1 MNNVPKPQPDRAD
14 KLAYYMIKSV
24 NKAVRRYRMIADGD
38 AILVATSGG
47 KDSMTLLDLLHRR
60 RRSSREHYTLA
71 AARILT
77 DSHCGSAVPL
87 EWQREWCAERG
98 IPFET
103 ESIAIAQELLDTT
116 ASKCFRCAWNR
127 RKALFGMAERL
138 RCNVL
143 AFGHHADDIAQT
155 TLMNLFYS
163 GRLFRMEP
171 RVRFFQG
178 RLLLIRPLAFVEE
191 RDIVPFARASG
202 YPISGE
208 RCPEGGNSRRN
219 AVRRVLR
226 ELERETPRIKRS
238 IHSAVEHHNWALRN
252 AGAPLRG
259 DEPPS
264 GPTEAPDNTPGSRQG
279 RSEVTWAPDG
289 STGPVQ
295 SPRLS

>member
-1 MNNVPKPQPDRAD
+1 MTHVPEPQPDRAD

-38 AILVATSGG
+38 LILVATSGG
-47 KDSMTLLDLLHRR
+47 KDGMTLLDLMHRR
-60 RRSSREHYTLA
+60 RRSSREHYALV

-87 EWQREWCAERG
+87 EWQREWCSQRG

-116 ASKCFRCAWNR
+116 VSKCFRCAWNR
-127 RKALFGMAERL
+127 RKALFGIAESL
-138 RCNVL
+138 GCNAL

-178 RLLLIRPLAFVEE
+178 RLLVIRPLALVEE
-191 RDIVPFARASG
+191 RDIVPFVRASG
-202 YPISGE
+202 YPIAGE
-208 RCPEGGNSRRN
+208 RCPESGNSRRDT
-219 AVRRVLR
+219 VRKLLR

-238 IHSAVEHHNWALRN
+238 IHSAVEHYNLALRR
-252 AGAPLRG
+252 AGTPLRG
-259 DEPPS
+259 DEPP
-264 GPTEAPDNTPGSRQG
+264 ARPGDVTDTCTRSRHSS
-279 RSEVTWAPDG
+279 SEVE
-289 STGPVQ
+289 
-295 SPRLS
+295 